1 MFSDTEAGCLAISL
15 TVCLKKE
22 KKKRRWMKEWLKKSN
37 EFTNEN
43 LLIYLR
49 LSEPRDF
56 KNFLRLD
63 ATLFDELLKMI
74 TPRIQKRNI
83 LSALILF

>member
-1 MFSDTEAGCLAISL
+1 MLSDTEAGCLAISL
-15 TVCLKKE
+15 AECLKKE
-22 KKKRRWMKEWLKKSN
+22 KRRWMKEWLKKSN

-43 LLIYLR
+43 LLKYLR
-49 LSEPRDF
+49 LSEPSDF

-63 ATLFDELLKMI
+63 ATLFDEMLKMV
-74 TPRIQKRNI
+74 TLRIEKRNI